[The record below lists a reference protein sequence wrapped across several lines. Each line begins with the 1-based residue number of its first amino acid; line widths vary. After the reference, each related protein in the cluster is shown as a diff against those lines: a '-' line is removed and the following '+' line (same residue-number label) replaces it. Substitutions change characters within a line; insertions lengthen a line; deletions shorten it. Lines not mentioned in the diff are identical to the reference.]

1 MMEAWERYLYII
13 AFIVVMVLNCGSN
26 GSFATYRCNEER
38 ECEKLLKKDIV
49 YCFIIFFL
57 FVVGLLTW
65 KLGDNR
71 TVFDQIS
78 FAGTVSSII
87 LSVIAIFMTI
97 ASENKNT
104 SMSGIIE
111 KAKDSIVDADEDIQN
126 NTKKLSKSITKNK
139 KILDVINQ
147 HFCKFDDLEKRI
159 TDLRSGVEEFRS
171 ILDEN
176 TQNYNS
182 INDRIE
188 KMVEQLDRIENDTHN
203 IVGLNN
209 KNTDLKKDEKRE
221 FKYRVKIDD
230 LKKLIRDNE
239 VNNNEQD

>member
-1 MMEAWERYLYII
+1 
-13 AFIVVMVLNCGSN
+13 MVLNYGSN
-26 GSFATYRCNEER
+26 GPFTTHKCNEEKD
-38 ECEKLLKKDIV
+38 CEKLLKKDIV

-65 KLGDNR
+65 KLGDNK

-111 KAKDSIVDADEDIQN
+111 KVKDSIVDADEDIQN
-126 NTKKLSKSITKNK
+126 NTKKLSKSINKNK

-147 HFCKFDDLEKRI
+147 HFGKFDDLEKRI
-159 TDLRSGVEEFRS
+159 TDLRFGVEEFRS

-176 TQNYNS
+176 TQIYNS

-209 KNTDLKKDEKRE
+209 KNTDLKKDEKIE

>member
-1 MMEAWERYLYII
+1 MEAWERYLYII

-26 GSFATYRCNEER
+26 SSFAPYRCNEEK
-38 ECEKLLKKDIV
+38 ECEKLLKKDMV

-65 KLGDNR
+65 KLGDNK
-71 TVFDQIS
+71 TVFNQIS

-104 SMSGIIE
+104 SMGGIIE

-126 NTKKLSKSITKNK
+126 NTKKLSKSINKNK

-171 ILDEN
+171 ILDKN
-176 TQNYNS
+176 TQNYNN
-182 INDRIE
+182 INNRIE
-188 KMVEQLDRIENDTHN
+188 KIVEQLNRIENDTHN
-203 IVGLNN
+203 IVGL
-209 KNTDLKKDEKRE
+209 KNENTVLTKDPNRE
-221 FKYRVKIDD
+221 FNYRVKINN
-230 LKKLIRDNE
+230 LRKLIRDSE
-239 VNNNEQD
+239 VENNEQD

>member
-13 AFIVVMVLNCGSN
+13 AFIIVIVLNCGSN
-26 GSFATYRCNEER
+26 GSFATYRCNEEK

-65 KLGDNR
+65 KLGDNK

-104 SMSGIIE
+104 SMR
-111 KAKDSIVDADEDIQN
+111 N
-126 NTKKLSKSITKNK
+126 N
-139 KILDVINQ
+139 
-147 HFCKFDDLEKRI
+147 
-159 TDLRSGVEEFRS
+159 
-171 ILDEN
+171 
-176 TQNYNS
+176 
-182 INDRIE
+182 
-188 KMVEQLDRIENDTHN
+188 
-203 IVGLNN
+203 
-209 KNTDLKKDEKRE
+209 RE
-221 FKYRVKIDD
+221 GKGFYS
-230 LKKLIRDNE
+230 
-239 VNNNEQD
+239 

>member
-1 MMEAWERYLYII
+1 M
-13 AFIVVMVLNCGSN
+13 
-26 GSFATYRCNEER
+26 
-38 ECEKLLKKDIV
+38 V

-65 KLGDNR
+65 KLGDNK

-126 NTKKLSKSITKNK
+126 NTKKLSKSINKNK
-139 KILDVINQ
+139 KILNAVNQ
-147 HFCKFDDLEKRI
+147 HFGKFDDLEKRI

-171 ILDEN
+171 ILDKN
-176 TQNYNS
+176 TQNYNN
-182 INDRIE
+182 INNRIE
-188 KMVEQLDRIENDTHN
+188 KIVEQLNRIENDTHN
-203 IVGLNN
+203 IVGL
-209 KNTDLKKDEKRE
+209 KNENTVLTKDPNRE
-221 FKYRVKIDD
+221 FNYRVKINN
-230 LKKLIRDNE
+230 LQKLIRDSE
-239 VNNNEQD
+239 VENNEQD

>member
-1 MMEAWERYLYII
+1 MEAWERYLYII

-26 GSFATYRCNEER
+26 GSFATYRCNEEK

-65 KLGDNR
+65 KLGDNK

-126 NTKKLSKSITKNK
+126 NTKKLSKSINKNK
-139 KILDVINQ
+139 KILDLINQ

-188 KMVEQLDRIENDTHN
+188 KMVEQLNRIENDTHN
-203 IVGLNN
+203 IAGLTN
-209 KNTDLKKDEKRE
+209 KSTVLNKDKNKEFNYRLTMNDLQK
-221 FKYRVKIDD
+221 F
-230 LKKLIRDNE
+230 IRDSE
-239 VNNNEQD
+239 VENNEQD

>member
-1 MMEAWERYLYII
+1 MEAWERYLYII
-13 AFIVVMVLNCGSN
+13 AFIVVMVLNFGSN
-26 GSFATYRCNEER
+26 VSFATYRSNEEK
-38 ECEKLLKKDIV
+38 ECEKLLKKDMV
-49 YCFIIFFL
+49 YYFIIFFL

-65 KLGDNR
+65 KLGDNK

-126 NTKKLSKSITKNK
+126 NTKKLSKSINKNK
-139 KILDVINQ
+139 EILDAINQ
-147 HFCKFDDLEKRI
+147 YFRKFNDLEKRI

-176 TQNYNS
+176 TQNYNR

-188 KMVEQLDRIENDTHN
+188 KIVEQLDRIENDTHN
-203 IVGLNN
+203 IVGLTN
-209 KNTDLKKDEKRE
+209 KSTVLKKDENRE
-221 FKYRVKIDD
+221 FNYRLKMND
-230 LKKLIRDNE
+230 LQKFIRDSE
-239 VNNNEQD
+239 VENNEQD

>member
-1 MMEAWERYLYII
+1 MEAWERYLYII
-13 AFIVVMVLNCGSN
+13 AFIVVIVLNCGSN
-26 GSFATYRCNEER
+26 SSFAHYRCNEEK
-38 ECEKLLKKDIV
+38 ECEKLLKKDMV

-65 KLGDNR
+65 KLGDNK

-126 NTKKLSKSITKNK
+126 NTRKLSKSINKNK
-139 KILDVINQ
+139 KILDAFNQ
-147 HFCKFDDLEKRI
+147 YFSKFDDLEKRI

-171 ILDEN
+171 ILDKN
-176 TQNYNS
+176 TQNYNN
-182 INDRIE
+182 INNRIE
-188 KMVEQLDRIENDTHN
+188 KIVEQLDRIENDTHN
-203 IVGLNN
+203 IVGLTN
-209 KNTDLKKDEKRE
+209 KSTVLKKDINKE
-221 FKYRVKIDD
+221 FSYRLKMND
-230 LKKLIRDNE
+230 LQKFIRDSE
-239 VNNNEQD
+239 VENNEQD

>member
-1 MMEAWERYLYII
+1 MEAWERYLYII
-13 AFIVVMVLNCGSN
+13 AFIVVMVLNYGSN
-26 GSFATYRCNEER
+26 GPFTTYKCNEEND
-38 ECEKLLKKDIV
+38 CEKLLKKDIV

-65 KLGDNR
+65 KLGDNK

-78 FAGTVSSII
+78 FAGTISSII

-126 NTKKLSKSITKNK
+126 NTKKLSKSINKNK

-147 HFCKFDDLEKRI
+147 HFGKFDDLEKRI

-182 INDRIE
+182 INNRIE

-230 LKKLIRDNE
+230 FKKLIRDNE